1 MFNLPILL
9 LGGTGQIGQLTAK
22 ALRGRYP
29 KLPLLIGGRDDA
41 KAQRVA
47 SELGYAE
54 AVVIDAKADDL
65 GFGSRPLGAIGA
77 FYADERLTSLRYAHA
92 RSIPHLGISSGIY
105 EVAPEVA
112 IHMQRPDAAAI
123 VLGYE
128 WLVGATTVAT
138 LTFAKP
144 YARIDSIRIGALVD
158 EEDRGG
164 PAVAEDF
171 ARLASVMPSVLSR
184 KDGAFVW
191 RKGDDARCSFRAI
204 DGTSIAASG
213 FSSIDIAGLAATT
226 GANDIVFAIGT
237 GVSSS
242 RRAGSTKSTEIIIEL
257 SGLDAAGAPLR
268 SRHAVVHPGGAAP
281 LTALG
286 VSMVLERLA
295 GLDGKSAQQAGLFFP
310 YQVLDH
316 AEYLGRLAQEG
327 GRLMT
332 LPLA

>member
-1 MFNLPILL
+1 MSFLPILL

-22 ALRGRYP
+22 ALRARHP
-29 KLPLLIGGRDDA
+29 DLPLLIGGRNEP

-47 SELGYAE
+47 SALGNAE
-54 AVVIDAKADDL
+54 PVVIDPHADDL
-65 GFGSRPLGAIGA
+65 GLGDRQIGA
-77 FYADERLTSLRYAHA
+77 MAVLYADERLASLRFAQA
-92 RSIPHLGISSGIY
+92 RGIGHLGISSGIY

-112 IHMQRPDAAAI
+112 IHMQNPGAAAT

-138 LTFAKP
+138 LTCARP
-144 YARIDSIRIGALVD
+144 YARLDTIRVGALVD
-158 EEDRGG
+158 EEDQGG

-171 ARLASVMPSVLSR
+171 ARLASVMPSVMAR
-184 KDGAFVW
+184 EDGAFIW
-191 RKGDDARCSFRAI
+191 RKGDDARSSFQAV
-204 DGTSIAASG
+204 DGTVIPASG
-213 FSSIDIAGLAATT
+213 FSSIDIAGLAAST
-226 GANDIVFAIGT
+226 GASDIMFAIGT

-242 RRAGSTKSTEIIIEL
+242 RRAGGTKSTEIIIEL
-257 SGLDAAGAPLR
+257 SGLDAIGAPLH

-295 GLDGKSAQQAGLFFP
+295 GLDGKQATKAGLFFP

-316 AEYLGRLAQEG
+316 ADYLGRLTQEDG
-327 GRLMT
+327 QVMT
-332 LPLA
+332 LPPA

>member
-1 MFNLPILL
+1 MSIPPILL
-9 LGGTGQIGQLTAK
+9 LGGTGQIGQRTAE
-22 ALRGRYP
+22 ALRARYP
-29 KLPLLIGGRDDA
+29 DLPLLIGSRNEA
-41 KAQRVA
+41 KGQQVA
-47 SELGYAE
+47 SGLGHAE
-54 AVVIDAKADDL
+54 AVIIDAHADDL
-65 GFGSRPLGAIGA
+65 GLGTRPISAVA
-77 FYADERLTSLRYAHA
+77 VFYADERLASLRYAHA
-92 RSIPHLGISSGIY
+92 RGIPHLGISSGIY

-112 IHMQRPDAAAI
+112 IHMQWPDRAAI

-138 LTFAKP
+138 LAFAKP

-158 EEDRGG
+158 EDDPGG

-171 ARLASVMPSVLSR
+171 ARLASVMPSVLAR

-191 RKGDDARCSFRAI
+191 RKGEDARCSFRAI
-204 DGTSIAASG
+204 DGTSIEASG
-213 FSSIDIAGLAATT
+213 FSSIDVAGLAATT

-242 RRAGSTKSTEIIIEL
+242 RRAGGTKSTEIIIEL
-257 SGLDAAGAPLR
+257 SGVDAAGRALHG
-268 SRHAVVHPGGAAP
+268 RHGVVHQGGAAP

-295 GLDGKSAQQAGLFFP
+295 GLDGKPAQQAGLFFP

-316 AEYLGRLAQEG
+316 GAYLDRLAQEG
-327 GRLMT
+327 GQLMT